1 MAIKT
6 ETEAKQ
12 KLYNNGKTYAQ
23 NIADGTFI
31 PVKHIQNHK
40 EVMTEVAEMKAMMS
54 NIAEELANLK
64 KK

>member
-1 MAIKT
+1 MTVGTDK
-6 ETEAKQ
+6 AKAP

-40 EVMTEVAEMKAMMS
+40 EVMSEVAELKAMMA
-54 NIAEELANLK
+54 NIVEKLAK
-64 KK
+64 

>member
-1 MAIKT
+1 MTT
-6 ETEAKQ
+6 ETETKQ

-40 EVMTEVAEMKAMMS
+40 EIMTEVAEVKAMMS

>member
-1 MAIKT
+1 MTVGTDK
-6 ETEAKQ
+6 AKAP

-40 EVMTEVAEMKAMMS
+40 EVMNEVAELKAMMA
-54 NIAEELANLK
+54 NIAEKLAK
-64 KK
+64 

>member
-1 MAIKT
+1 MTVGTDK
-6 ETEAKQ
+6 AKAP

-40 EVMTEVAEMKAMMS
+40 EVMNEVSEIKSIMS
-54 NIAEELANLK
+54 NIAEQLASLK
-64 KK
+64 SK